1 MIKNL
6 LAMKSAAIFA
16 TAALASATLWAQ
28 APASVTGADY
38 PAKVIKIIV
47 PFTAGSATDI
57 MARIVG
63 ERLSASVGQAVV
75 VENRP
80 GAGGTLGAAQVAKSE
95 PDGYTLLVVSTGHVV
110 NPALYGNLPYD
121 TVGDFAGVSPLAALP
136 NVLVVGAGSPI
147 KSVADLIAQ
156 AKAKPGQLNYASAG
170 VGSATHV
177 NAEKFRAVADIAVTH
192 IPFKGTPETIV
203 EVSAGRV
210 DFMFTPVLASI
221 PSIRDNRMRALAVST
236 SKRSTALPDV
246 PTVAEAGVPGFVF
259 DFWIGLLAPAK
270 TPRAIVNRLNG
281 EVRKIMA
288 QPEVLERMVKLGA
301 EPMPMTPER
310 FDAYIKEEFTTL
322 GAIMKA
328 APK

>member
-1 MIKNL
+1 MKRFLIVAATV
-6 LAMKSAAIFA
+6 LAVA
-16 TAALASATLWAQ
+16 TAWAQ
-28 APASVTGADY
+28 APAGDAGQGY
-38 PAKVIKIIV
+38 PAKIIKIVV
-47 PFTAGSATDI
+47 PFTAGSAPDI

-63 ERLSASVGQAVV
+63 ERLSVSLGQAVV

-95 PDGYTLLVVSTGHVV
+95 PDGYTLLVVATGHVV
-110 NPALYGNLPYD
+110 NPALYSGLSYD
-121 TVGDFAGVSPLAALP
+121 TLGDFGGIIPLAALP
-136 NVLVVGAGSPI
+136 SVLVVGAGSPI
-147 KSVADLIAQ
+147 KSVRELIAV

-177 NAEKFRAVADIAVTH
+177 NAEKFRSVADIQVAH

-203 EVSAGRV
+203 ETSSGRV

-221 PSIRDNRMRALAVST
+221 PTIRDNRMRALAVST
-236 SKRSTALPDV
+236 AKRSSALPDV

-270 TPRAIVNRLNG
+270 TPRNIVNKLNF
-281 EVRKIMA
+281 EVSKALA
-288 QPEVLERMVKLGA
+288 QPEVKERMAKLGA
-301 EPMPMTPER
+301 ESMPMTPEQ

-322 GAIMKA
+322 GAVMRA

>member
-1 MIKNL
+1 MKRFFIAAAAALLPLGL
-6 LAMKSAAIFA
+6 LAQ
-16 TAALASATLWAQ
+16 TQ
-28 APASVTGADY
+28 PAGQDY
-38 PAKVIKIIV
+38 PNKMIKIIV

-63 ERLSASVGQAVV
+63 ERLSAGMGQAVV

-80 GAGGTLGAAQVAKSE
+80 GAGGTLGAAQVAKSD

-110 NPALYGNLPYD
+110 NPVLYGNLPYD
-121 TVGDFAGVSPLAALP
+121 TVADFAGVSPLAALP
-136 NVLVVGAGSPI
+136 SVLVVAADSPI
-147 KSVADLIAQ
+147 KSVRDLIDM
-156 AKAKPGQLNYASAG
+156 AKARPGQLNYASAG

-177 NAEKFRAVADIAVTH
+177 NAEKFRAVSGIQVTH

-203 EVSAGRV
+203 EVSSGRV
-210 DFMFTPVLASI
+210 DFMFTPVLASV

-236 SKRSTALPDV
+236 AKRSTALPDV

-270 TPRAIVNRLNG
+270 TPRSIVNKLNA
-281 EVRKIMA
+281 EVRKVMA
-288 QPEVLERMVKLGA
+288 QPEVVERMVKLGA

-310 FDAYIKEEFTTL
+310 FDAYIKEEYTTL

>member
-1 MIKNL
+1 MKRL
-6 LAMKSAAIFA
+6 LIAAATVFA
-16 TAALASATLWAQ
+16 VASATAQ
-28 APASVTGADY
+28 AVY
-38 PAKVIKIIV
+38 PSKVIKIVV

-63 ERLSASVGQAVV
+63 EKLSSSLGQSVV

-80 GAGGTLGAAQVAKSE
+80 GAGGTLGASQVARSE

-110 NPALYGNLPYD
+110 NPALYANLNYD
-121 TVGDFAGVSPLAALP
+121 TLGDFAAVSPLAALP
-136 NVLVVGAGSPI
+136 SVLVVGAGSPI
-147 KSVADLIAQ
+147 KNVAELIAA

-177 NAEKFRAVADIAVTH
+177 NAEKFRAQANIQVTH

-203 EVSAGRV
+203 ETSSGRV

-221 PSIRDNRMRALAVST
+221 PSIRDNRMRAIAVST
-236 SKRSTALPDV
+236 SKRSSALPDV
-246 PTVAEAGVPGFVF
+246 PTVAEAGLPGFVF
-259 DFWIGLLAPAK
+259 DFWIGMLAPAK
-270 TPRAIVNRLNG
+270 TPKAIVNKLNA
-281 EVRKIMA
+281 EVRNILQ
-288 QPEVLERMVKLGA
+288 QPDVKDRLSKLGA
-301 EPMPMTPER
+301 DPMPMSPEQ

-322 GAIMKA
+322 GAVMKS

>member
-1 MIKNL
+1 MRRLFLFAAASL
-6 LAMKSAAIFA
+6 L
-16 TAALASATLWAQ
+16 TAAALAQ
-28 APASVTGADY
+28 APATSSPAGDY
-38 PAKVIKIIV
+38 PNKVIKIIV

-63 ERLSASVGQAVV
+63 ERLGASLGQSIV

-80 GAGGTLGAAQVAKSE
+80 GAGGTLGAAQVAKSD

-121 TVGDFAGVSPLAALP
+121 TVADFAGVTPLAALP
-136 NVLVVGAGSPI
+136 NVLVVSAESPI
-147 KSVADLIAQ
+147 KSVRDLVA
-156 AKAKPGQLNYASAG
+156 AARARPGQLNYASAG

-177 NAEKFRAVADIAVTH
+177 NAEKFRALSGIQVTH

-203 EVSAGRV
+203 EVSSGRV
-210 DFMFTPVLASI
+210 DFMFTPVLASV
-221 PSIRDNRMRALAVST
+221 PSIRDGRMRALAVST
-236 SKRSTALPDV
+236 AKRSTALPDV
-246 PTVAEAGVPGFVF
+246 PTVAEAGVPNFVF

-270 TPRAIVNRLNG
+270 TPRPIVNKLNA
-281 EVRKIMA
+281 EVRKVMA
-288 QPEVLERMVKLGA
+288 QPDVIERMAKLGA

-310 FDAYIKEEFTTL
+310 FDAYIKEEFNTL

>member
-1 MIKNL
+1 MKRFLIVAATS
-6 LAMKSAAIFA
+6 LAVA
-16 TAALASATLWAQ
+16 TAGAQ
-28 APASVTGADY
+28 SPAGGAGQDY
-38 PAKVIKIIV
+38 PSRVIKIVV

-63 ERLSASVGQAVV
+63 ERLSASMGQPVV

-80 GAGGTLGAAQVAKSE
+80 GAGGTLGSAQVAKSE

-110 NPALYGNLPYD
+110 NPVLYSGLSYD
-121 TVGDFAGVSPLAALP
+121 TVGDFAGVVPLAALP
-136 NVLVVGAGSPI
+136 SVLVVGAGSPI
-147 KSVADLIAQ
+147 KSVRELIAA

-177 NAEKFRAVADIAVTH
+177 NAEKFRSVTDIQVTH

-203 EVSAGRV
+203 ETSAGRV

-221 PSIRDNRMRALAVST
+221 PTIRDNRMRALAVST
-236 SKRSTALPDV
+236 AKRSSALPDV

-270 TPRAIVNRLNG
+270 TPRAIVNKLNL
-281 EVRKIMA
+281 EVTKALA
-288 QPEVLERMVKLGA
+288 QPDVTERMAKLGA
-301 EPMPMTPER
+301 ESMPMTPER
-310 FDAYIKEEFTTL
+310 FDAYIKEEFMVL
-322 GAIMKA
+322 GAVMKA

>member
-1 MIKNL
+1 MKKRLFTLSTWVL
-6 LAMKSAAIFA
+6 LAAAA
-16 TAALASATLWAQ
+16 VASISVHAQ
-28 APASVTGADY
+28 TGDY
-38 PAKVIKIIV
+38 PSKVIKIIV

-63 ERLSASVGQAVV
+63 ERLTASMGQPVV
-75 VENRP
+75 IENRP

-121 TVGDFAGVSPLAALP
+121 TVADFAGVTPLASLP
-136 NVLVVGAGSPI
+136 NMLVVAANSPF
-147 KSVADLIAQ
+147 KTMAELIAA

-177 NAEKFRAVADIAVTH
+177 NAEKFRALTGTQITH

-203 EVSAGRV
+203 EVSSGRV
-210 DFMFTPVLASI
+210 DLMFTPVLASI
-221 PSIRDNRMRALAVST
+221 PSIRENRMRALAVST
-236 SKRSTALPDV
+236 AKRSSALPDV
-246 PTVAEAGVPGFVF
+246 PTVAEAGLPGFVF

-270 TPRAIVNRLNG
+270 TPRPIVNKLNA
-281 EVRKIMA
+281 EVRKVLT
-288 QPEVLERMVKLGA
+288 QPDVLERLSKLGA

-310 FDAYIKEEFTTL
+310 FDTYIKEEFNTL

>member
-1 MIKNL
+1 MKRIFL
-6 LAMKSAAIFA
+6 LTIASLAAA
-16 TAALASATLWAQ
+16 AALAQ
-28 APASVTGADY
+28 APAGGSSAGDY
-38 PAKVIKIIV
+38 PAKIIKIVV

-63 ERLSASVGQAVV
+63 ERLGASMGQSIV

-80 GAGGTLGAAQVAKSE
+80 GAGGTLGAAQVAKSD

-110 NPALYGNLPYD
+110 NPVLYGNLPYD
-121 TVGDFAGVSPLAALP
+121 TVGDFAGVMPLASLP
-136 NVLVVGAGSPI
+136 NLLVVSAESPI
-147 KSVADLIAQ
+147 KSVRDLVAA

-177 NAEKFRAVADIAVTH
+177 NAEKFRALSGIQVTH

-203 EVSAGRV
+203 EVSSGRV

-221 PSIRDNRMRALAVST
+221 PSIRDGRMRALAVST
-236 SKRSTALPDV
+236 AKRSSILPDV
-246 PTVAEAGVPGFVF
+246 PTVAEAGIPNFAF

-270 TPRAIVNRLNG
+270 TPRAIVNKLNA
-281 EVRKIMA
+281 EVRKVMT
-288 QPEVLERMVKLGA
+288 QPDVLERMAKLGA

-310 FDAYIKEEFTTL
+310 FDEYIKEEFSTL

>member
-1 MIKNL
+1 MKKRLFTISTVAL
-6 LAMKSAAIFA
+6 LAAAVFGGVPA
-16 TAALASATLWAQ
+16 YAQ
-28 APASVTGADY
+28 TADY
-38 PAKVIKIIV
+38 PSKVIKIIV

-63 ERLSASVGQAVV
+63 ERLTASMGQPVV
-75 VENRP
+75 IENRA

-121 TVGDFAGVSPLAALP
+121 TVADFAGITPLAALP
-136 NVLVVGAGSPI
+136 NMLVVASSSPY
-147 KSVADLIAQ
+147 KSMAELIAA

-177 NAEKFRAVADIAVTH
+177 NAEKFRAATGTQITH

-210 DFMFTPVLASI
+210 DFMFTPVLSSI
-221 PSIRDNRMRALAVST
+221 PSIRENRMRALAVST
-236 SKRSTALPDV
+236 AKRSSALPDV
-246 PTVAEAGVPGFVF
+246 PTVAEAGLPGFVF

-270 TPRAIVNRLNG
+270 TPRPIVNKLNA
-281 EVRKIMA
+281 EVRKVLA
-288 QPEVLERMVKLGA
+288 QPEVLERLSKLGA

-310 FDAYIKEEFTTL
+310 FDAYIKEEFNTL

>member
-1 MIKNL
+1 
-6 LAMKSAAIFA
+6 MKRFLVAIAAVLSVAAVSAQT
-16 TAALASATLWAQ
+16 TA
-28 APASVTGADY
+28 GAY
-38 PAKVIKIIV
+38 PSKTIKIVV

-57 MARIVG
+57 MARVVG
-63 ERLSASVGQAVV
+63 ERLSVSLGQAVM

-80 GAGGTLGAAQVAKSE
+80 GAGGTLGSAQVAKSE

-110 NPALYGNLPYD
+110 NPTLYPGLSYD
-121 TVGDFAGVSPLAALP
+121 TVADFAGVSPLAALP
-136 NVLVVGAGSPI
+136 SVLVVGAGSPI
-147 KSVADLIAQ
+147 KSVSELIAA
-156 AKAKPGQLNYASAG
+156 AKAKPNFLNYASAG

-177 NAEKFRAVADIAVTH
+177 NAEKFRSVAGIQITH

-203 EVSAGRV
+203 ETSSGRV

-236 SKRSTALPDV
+236 AKRSSALPDV

-270 TPRAIVNRLNG
+270 TPRAVVNKLNA
-281 EVRKIMA
+281 EVAMILA
-288 QPEVLERMVKLGA
+288 QPEVKERMAKMGA
-301 EPMPMTPER
+301 ESMPMKPEQ
-310 FDAYIKEEFTTL
+310 FDAYIKEEFITL
-322 GAIMKA
+322 GAVMKA

>member
-1 MIKNL
+1 MKKHLFVVAATL
-6 LAMKSAAIFA
+6 L
-16 TAALASATLWAQ
+16 TVASAWAQ
-28 APASVTGADY
+28 APADY
-38 PAKVIKIIV
+38 PNKIIKIIV

-63 ERLSASVGQAVV
+63 ERLGASMGQSIV

-80 GAGGTLGAAQVAKSE
+80 GAGGTLGAAQVAKSD

-110 NPALYGNLPYD
+110 NPALYDSLAYD

-136 NVLVVGAGSPI
+136 SVLVVGTGSPI
-147 KSVADLIAQ
+147 KSVSDLIAT
-156 AKAKPGQLNYASAG
+156 AKTKPGQLNYASAG

-177 NAEKFRAVADIAVTH
+177 NAEKFRAVSGIQVTH

-203 EVSAGRV
+203 EVSSGRV

-246 PTVAEAGVPGFVF
+246 PTVGEAGVPGFVF

-270 TPRAIVNRLNG
+270 TPRPIVNKLNA
-281 EVRKIMA
+281 EVRKVMA
-288 QPEVLERMVKLGA
+288 QPEVIERMTKLGA

-310 FDAYIKEEFTTL
+310 FDAYIKEEYTTL

>member
-1 MIKNL
+1 MKRLL
-6 LAMKSAAIFA
+6 LAC
-16 TAALASATLWAQ
+16 
-28 APASVTGADY
+28 ASVLCATVVTAQVPAAY
-38 PAKVIKIIV
+38 PSKTIKIVV

-63 ERLSASVGQAVV
+63 ERMSANLGQPVV

-80 GAGGTLGAAQVAKSE
+80 GAGGTLGSAQVAKSE

-110 NPALYGNLPYD
+110 NPVLYPGLSYD
-121 TVGDFAGVSPLAALP
+121 TVGDFAGITPLAALP
-136 NVLVVGAGSPI
+136 SVLVVGAGSPI
-147 KSVADLIAQ
+147 KSVTELLAA

-177 NAEKFRAVADIAVTH
+177 NAEKFRSVADIQVTH

-203 EVSAGRV
+203 ETSSGRV

-236 SKRSTALPDV
+236 AKRSSALPDV
-246 PTVAEAGVPGFVF
+246 PTVAEAGMPGFVF

-270 TPRAIVNRLNG
+270 TPRPVVDKINA
-281 EVRKIMA
+281 EVTKILA
-288 QPEVLERMVKLGA
+288 QPDVKERMAKMGA
-301 EPMPMTPER
+301 ESMPMKPQQ
-310 FDAYIKEEFTTL
+310 FDAYIKDEYNTL
-322 GAIMKA
+322 SAVMKA

>member
-1 MIKNL
+1 
-6 LAMKSAAIFA
+6 MKRFLVAIAAVLSAAA
-16 TAALASATLWAQ
+16 VSAQTTAA
-28 APASVTGADY
+28 Y
-38 PAKVIKIIV
+38 PSKTIKIVV

-57 MARIVG
+57 MARVVG
-63 ERLSASVGQAVV
+63 ERLSASLGQAVM

-80 GAGGTLGAAQVAKSE
+80 GAGGTLGSAQVAKSE

-110 NPALYGNLPYD
+110 NPTLYPGLSYD
-121 TVGDFAGVSPLAALP
+121 TVADFAGVSPLAALP
-136 NVLVVGAGSPI
+136 SVLVVGAGSPF
-147 KSVADLIAQ
+147 KSVKDLIVA
-156 AKAKPGQLNYASAG
+156 AKAKPDSLNYASAG

-177 NAEKFRAVADIAVTH
+177 NAEKFRSVAGIQLTH

-203 EVSAGRV
+203 ETSSGRV

-236 SKRSTALPDV
+236 AKRSSALPDV

-270 TPRAIVNRLNG
+270 TPRAVVNKLNA
-281 EVRKIMA
+281 EIALILA
-288 QPEVLERMVKLGA
+288 QPDVKERMAKMGA
-301 EPMPMTPER
+301 ESMPMKPEQ
-310 FDAYIKEEFTTL
+310 FDAYIKEEFVTL
-322 GAIMKA
+322 GAVMKA

>member
-1 MIKNL
+1 MKKRIFALSTWVL
-6 LAMKSAAIFA
+6 LAAAVF
-16 TAALASATLWAQ
+16 ASAPVHAQ
-28 APASVTGADY
+28 TADY
-38 PAKVIKIIV
+38 PNKVIKIIV

-63 ERLSASVGQAVV
+63 ERLTASMGQPVV

-121 TVGDFAGVSPLAALP
+121 TVADFAGVTPLAALP
-136 NVLVVGAGSPI
+136 NMLVVAANSPF
-147 KSVADLIAQ
+147 KTMAELIA
-156 AKAKPGQLNYASAG
+156 ATKAKPGQLNYASAG

-177 NAEKFRAVADIAVTH
+177 NAEKFRATTGMQVTH

-210 DFMFTPVLASI
+210 DFMFTPVLSSI
-221 PSIRDNRMRALAVST
+221 PSIRENRMRALAVST
-236 SKRSTALPDV
+236 AKRSSARPDV
-246 PTVAEAGVPGFVF
+246 PTVAEAGLPGFVF

-270 TPRAIVNRLNG
+270 TPRPVVNKLNA
-281 EVRKIMA
+281 EVRKVLA
-288 QPEVLERMVKLGA
+288 QPEVLERLSKLGA

-310 FDAYIKEEFTTL
+310 FDSYIKEEFNTL
-322 GAIMKA
+322 GTIMKA

>member
-1 MIKNL
+1 
-6 LAMKSAAIFA
+6 MKRFLFAAVIALVAA
-16 TAALASATLWAQ
+16 TAWAQ
-28 APASVTGADY
+28 APAAGQDY
-38 PAKVIKIIV
+38 PNRIIKIIV

-63 ERLSASVGQAVV
+63 ERLGASMGQSIV

-80 GAGGTLGAAQVAKSE
+80 GAGGTLGAAQVAKSD

-121 TVGDFAGVSPLAALP
+121 TVGDFAGISPLAALP
-136 NVLVVGAGSPI
+136 SVLVVGAGSPI
-147 KSVADLIAQ
+147 KSVSELIAA

-177 NAEKFRAVADIAVTH
+177 NAEKFRAVSSIQVTH

-203 EVSAGRV
+203 EVSSGRV

-236 SKRSTALPDV
+236 AKRSTALPDV

-270 TPRAIVNRLNG
+270 TPRPIVNKLNA
-281 EVRKIMA
+281 EVRKVMA
-288 QPEVLERMVKLGA
+288 QPEVIERMIKLGA

-310 FDAYIKEEFTTL
+310 FDAYIKEEYTTL

>member
-1 MIKNL
+1 MKKRLFTLSTLAL
-6 LAMKSAAIFA
+6 LAAAAFGSAPVY
-16 TAALASATLWAQ
+16 AQ
-28 APASVTGADY
+28 TADY
-38 PAKVIKIIV
+38 PNKVIKIIV

-63 ERLSASVGQAVV
+63 ERLTASMGQPVV
-75 VENRP
+75 IENRP
-80 GAGGTLGAAQVAKSE
+80 GAGGTLGATQVAKSE

-121 TVGDFAGVSPLAALP
+121 TVADFAGVTPLAALP
-136 NVLVVGAGSPI
+136 NMLVVAANSPF
-147 KSVADLIAQ
+147 KTMAELIAA

-177 NAEKFRAVADIAVTH
+177 NAEKFRAATGTQITH

-210 DFMFTPVLASI
+210 DFMFTPVLSSI
-221 PSIRDNRMRALAVST
+221 PSIRENRMRALAVST
-236 SKRSTALPDV
+236 AKRSSALPDV
-246 PTVAEAGVPGFVF
+246 PTVAEAGLPGFVF

-270 TPRAIVNRLNG
+270 TPRPIVNKLNA
-281 EVRKIMA
+281 EVRKVLA
-288 QPEVLERMVKLGA
+288 QPEVLERLSKLGA

-310 FDAYIKEEFTTL
+310 FDAYIKEEFNTL
-322 GAIMKA
+322 GTIMKA